1 MMKTTYV
8 NIVMRGLAV
17 AAMLAASTLPAAADG
32 KFDGV
37 TLRVATFGG
46 SWKESL
52 DATITPKF
60 EAMGGKIEYVTGS
73 PQANLAKLIAGRGR
87 APFDVMEILDAQ
99 VPDFMA
105 TDFLQKIDLSK
116 VPNTRYLA
124 DFQYNEMM
132 VASWNTQ
139 ETICYNTEKFAEL
152 GIPAPTTYADLAVSA
167 LEGRISIPD
176 ITSGGGLANFAGF
189 AYAAGGDGVNI
200 EPGIALIRSLK
211 ALKFWSRG
219 GETVTQFGSGDIYAA
234 VVHAGWCVRAKNAG
248 YPVTTTHPVITDSI
262 KGVAKEGWLGVM
274 KSSEH
279 HEAAVWFINEYI
291 AEGFQYRAGT
301 KNGVM
306 PVNQAVISSLSADP
320 IAAEMLET
328 DPAMIAKAL
337 RVDYSKVNVSDWIDS
352 WNRMVTSQ

>member
-1 MMKTTYV
+1 MKYPKAATA
-8 NIVMRGLAV
+8 LALAAAV
-17 AAMLAASTLPAAADG
+17 ATAVGLSAPASAEG

-99 VPDFMA
+99 VPDFQS
-105 TDFLQKIDLSK
+105 TDFLSEIDLSM
-116 VPNTRYLA
+116 VPNKEFLA
-124 DFQYNEMM
+124 DFQYNDMM

-152 GIPAPTTYADLAVSA
+152 GIDPPKTYSDLAVPE
-167 LEGRISIPD
+167 LEGRLSIPD

-189 AYAAGGDGVNI
+189 AYAAGGDGRNV
-200 EPGIALIRSLK
+200 EPGIELIKSLK

-248 YPVTTTHPVITDSI
+248 YPVTTAHPVINDEI
-262 KGVAKEGWLGVM
+262 VGVAKEGWLGVM

-279 HEAAVWFINEYI
+279 YEAAVWFINEYI
-291 AEGFQYRAGT
+291 GYDFQYRAAT

-306 PVNQAVISSLSADP
+306 PVNQKVIAELANDP
-320 IAAEMLET
+320 VAAEMLEL

-337 RVDYSKVNVSDWIDS
+337 RVDYTKVNVSDWIDQ
-352 WNRMVTSQ
+352 WNRMVSSQ